1 MMRDDE
7 RIDREIA
14 LYILWAVANLSG
26 PINVHYKSARSV
38 SCPNFAAS
46 VS

>member
-14 LYILWAVANLSG
+14 LYICGRLRIYPGRLTFITNPPV
-26 PINVHYKSARSV
+26 P
-38 SCPNFAAS
+38 
-46 VS
+46 